1 MAKKEKNAKRNIV
14 FIFELSVIIAF
25 FLFLLTGGLN
35 GICKQLGAFFNSQQS
50 TIKSIDKVNQSKSSD
65 ESKAEKDTT
74 VLQLLPFQNQR
85 QLAMA
90 PLDHL
95 RRATLSHIQL
105 RGSDQP
111 TEKRE
116 PRLNYNPS
124 GWHNYNFVT
133 STGKKAWLNNRT
145 HLVGYQFSG
154 LNDQAENLVTATS
167 YLNKGTVEA
176 GMDDNNPKGMLYYE
190 NRLADWLHNHP
201 NYYLDYAVKV
211 SYRQDDLV
219 PYELTRQYV
228 GLDSDGKE
236 LQIKLGGRETYISN
250 VTKVTLNN
258 TSPNATIDYTTGTAT
273 QK

>member
-1 MAKKEKNAKRNIV
+1 
-14 FIFELSVIIAF
+14 
-25 FLFLLTGGLN
+25 
-35 GICKQLGAFFNSQQS
+35 
-50 TIKSIDKVNQSKSSD
+50 
-65 ESKAEKDTT
+65 
-74 VLQLLPFQNQR
+74 
-85 QLAMA
+85 
-90 PLDHL
+90 
-95 RRATLSHIQL
+95 
-105 RGSDQP
+105 
-111 TEKRE
+111 
-116 PRLNYNPS
+116 
-124 GWHNYNFVT
+124 
-133 STGKKAWLNNRT
+133 
-145 HLVGYQFSG
+145 

-219 PYELTRQYV
+219 PYELTLQYV